1 MQKALEMGKKS
12 ATGSFQLFIGVAAS
26 TIIMAIGTII
36 LARLMTPEEYGLYS
50 IALVPSYMA
59 ILFRDWGVNS
69 AITKYV
75 ASARAENKEE
85 HAYEIVVSGTLFEA
99 AIGLFLSIILVS
111 LSNFIALTV
120 FQRPEATSLIM
131 ITSLTISAGA
141 LLTAAQSSFVGFER
155 MELNSLTNICQAIVK
170 TVASPILVFVG
181 YSALGA
187 TLGYTISFIAAAI
200 IGLAILYL
208 TAIRRLKRRNPQK
221 ISISQTLKKMLRYG
235 VPLSIASII
244 SGFLMQFYAFLMA
257 IYCTDAMIGNYQV
270 ATQFATLLTFFTIP
284 ISTVMFPVFSKINPQ
299 KERELLQT
307 VFTSSV
313 KYAALILV
321 PATMTVMALSKP
333 MISTLFGEKWVYAP
347 FFLTLYVTNNL
358 FVIFGGLIFGNLLA
372 GLGETKTQMKLSL
385 LTLTFGIPLALILI
399 PTMGILGLI
408 LVTIIAGIP
417 STFLGLYWIWK
428 HYKAK
433 ADIKSSI
440 KILTSSSIAT
450 VATLLIINITKYAY
464 WIELIVGGLTFLII
478 YLIIA
483 PTIGAINQTDINNLK
498 TMFSGLGLISK
509 LLNIPLSIM
518 GKFSKLYEKSHI
530 SNFR

>member
-69 AITKYV
+69 AITRYV

-85 HAYEIVVSGTLFEA
+85 NAYEIVVSGMLFEA
-99 AIGLFLSIILVS
+99 ATGLFLSIVLVS

-120 FQRPEATSLIM
+120 FQRPEATFLIM
-131 ITSLTISAGA
+131 ITSITIFAGA

-187 TLGYTISFIAAAI
+187 TLGYTISFVAAAI

-208 TAIRRLKRRNPQK
+208 TTIRRLKRKNPQK
-221 ISISQTLKKMLRYG
+221 ISITQTLKKMLCYG
-235 VPLSIASII
+235 VPLSVASII
-244 SGFLMQFYAFLMA
+244 SGFLVQFYAFLMA

-284 ISTVMFPVFSKINPQ
+284 ISTVLFPVFSKINPQ
-299 KERELLQT
+299 DEHELLQT

-313 KYAALILV
+313 KYTAILLI
-321 PATMTVMALSKP
+321 PATMAVMALSKP
-333 MISTLFGEKWVYAP
+333 MIGTLFGEKWGYAP
-347 FFLTLYVTNNL
+347 FFLTLNVISYL
-358 FVIFGGLIFGNLLA
+358 LAIFGSLSLGSLLT
-372 GLGETKTQMKLSL
+372 GLGKTKIQMKLSL
-385 LTLTFGIPLALILI
+385 ITLIVGVPISLMLI
-399 PTMGILGLI
+399 PTMGIFGLI
-408 LVTIIAGIP
+408 ITSITAGIP
-417 STFLGLYWIWK
+417 SLCLGLRWIWK
-428 HYKAK
+428 TYKAK

-440 KILTSSSIAT
+440 KIFTASS
-450 VATLLIINITKYAY
+450 VAAAAAFIIINLITCAD
-464 WIELIVGGLTFLII
+464 WIELTAGGLTFITI

-483 PTIGAINQTDINNLK
+483 PTIGAVSQTDINNLRI
-498 TMFSGLGLISK
+498 MFSGLGVISK
-509 LLNIPLSIM
+509 MLNIPLAAM
-518 GKFSKLYEKSHI
+518 EKLSKQYNKIQH
-530 SNFR
+530 FRL

>member
-12 ATGSFQLFIGVAAS
+12 ATGSFHLFIGVVAS

-69 AITKYV
+69 AITRYV
-75 ASARAENKEE
+75 ASARAENNEE
-85 HAYEIVVSGTLFEA
+85 HAYEIVVSGMLFEA
-99 AIGLFLSIILVS
+99 ATGLVLSIILVS

-120 FQRPEATSLIM
+120 FQRPEASFPIM
-131 ITSLTISAGA
+131 IASITIFAGA

-170 TVASPILVFVG
+170 TVASPLLVFVG

-187 TLGYTISFIAAAI
+187 TLGYAISFIAAAI
-200 IGLAILYL
+200 IGLATLYL
-208 TAIRRLKRRNPQK
+208 TTIRRLKGKSPQK

-244 SGFLMQFYAFLMA
+244 SGFLVQFYAFLMA

-284 ISTVMFPVFSKINPQ
+284 ISTVLFPVFSKINP
-299 KERELLQT
+299 KEERELLQT
-307 VFTSSV
+307 VFISSV
-313 KYAALILV
+313 KYTALILV
-321 PATMTVMALSKP
+321 PATMAVMVLSKP
-333 MISTLFGEKWVYAP
+333 MINTLYGEKWEYAP
-347 FFLTLYVTNNL
+347 SFLTLYVISYL
-358 FVIFGGLIFGNLLA
+358 FSIFGNLSLGNLLT
-372 GLGETKTQMKLSL
+372 GLGKTKIQMKLSL
-385 LTLTFGIPLALILI
+385 ITLIVGVPLSWFLI
-399 PTMGILGLI
+399 PTMGIFGLI
-408 LVTIIAGIP
+408 ITSITAGIP
-417 STFLGLYWIWK
+417 SLCLGLHWIWK
-428 HYKAK
+428 SYKTK
-433 ADIKSSI
+433 TDIKSST
-440 KILTSSSIAT
+440 KILTASS
-450 VATLLIINITKYAY
+450 VATAATFIIINLLKCAD
-464 WIELIVGGLTFLII
+464 WIELTVGGFTFLTT
-478 YLIIA
+478 YLIMA
-483 PTIGAINQTDINNLK
+483 PIIGAINQTDIKNLK

-518 GKFSKLYEKSHI
+518 GKFSKLYDKIPH
-530 SNFR
+530 FKF